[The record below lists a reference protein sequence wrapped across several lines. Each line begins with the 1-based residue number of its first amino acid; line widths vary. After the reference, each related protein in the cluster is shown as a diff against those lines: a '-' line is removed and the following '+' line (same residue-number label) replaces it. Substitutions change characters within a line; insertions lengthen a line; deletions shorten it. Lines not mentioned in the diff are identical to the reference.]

1 MSDEGKIASAVLFE
15 GNVVITL
22 SDDSFILLTLDQLL
36 SLGATRHRIPEGLR
50 GASKP
55 AET

>member
-15 GNVVITL
+15 GNLVITF

-36 SLGATRHRIPEGLR
+36 GLGATRHRIPEDLQR
-50 GASKP
+50 LPKP
-55 AET
+55 HAK